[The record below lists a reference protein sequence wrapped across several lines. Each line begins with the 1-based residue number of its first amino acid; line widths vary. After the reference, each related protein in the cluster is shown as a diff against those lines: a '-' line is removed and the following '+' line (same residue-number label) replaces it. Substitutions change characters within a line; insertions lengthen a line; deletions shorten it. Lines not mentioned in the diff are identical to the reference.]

1 MPIHTVLG
9 PIDPMEV
16 GRTTM
21 HEHAFM
27 DARVWLSADQ
37 GMPPNTKVTIRELGR
52 LRWNVMAV
60 EDNLVLDDPEIASR
74 ELSEAKVAGLSGFVD
89 TTTVGIGRRPADLI
103 SLARESGLQIMVGCG
118 FYVHASHPD
127 WLEDAPVDQIAAE
140 LIRELDH
147 GIDGTGIR
155 PAIIGEIGTSTNI
168 TPCEER
174 VLRAAGQAAV
184 MTGAAVSVHLD
195 GRGTEGLRALGL
207 ITQEGVPPSR
217 VVLGHL
223 DEHLDLAYH
232 RDLAAAGAV
241 LEYDTFGA
249 EFYWGDGHKE
259 PSDADRMEHLAKL
272 VDVGLA
278 GQIVLGCDVWTKS
291 QLRDLWRD
299 GLCPPRQPHRPDASI
314 QVWARRHDLVAD
326 AGRDAAPPSRP
337 VADVGHDIADR
348 IRPGQ
353 DYPVTSCCDSTFP
366 CRVETRAP

>member
-9 PIDPMEV
+9 PIDPLEL

-21 HEHAFM
+21 HEHTFI
-27 DARVWLSADQ
+27 DARVWLTPGESVSAS
-37 GMPPNTKVTIRELGR
+37 TKVTIRELGQ
-52 LRWNVMAV
+52 LRWNVMAL
-60 EDNLVLDDPEIASR
+60 EDNLVLDDPEIALR
-74 ELSEAKVAGLSGFVD
+74 ELSDARQAGLSGFVD
-89 TTTVGIGRRPADLI
+89 TTTVGIGRRPVDLV
-103 SLARESGLQIMVGCG
+103 SLARQSGLQIMVGGG

-127 WLEDAPVDQIAAE
+127 WLEDASVDQIATE

-155 PAIIGEIGTSTNI
+155 PAIIGEVGTSTHI

-174 VLRAAGQAAV
+174 VLRAVGRAAV

-207 ITQEGVPPSR
+207 ITDEGVSPSR

-249 EFYWGDGHKE
+249 EFYWGDGNKE

-272 VDVGLA
+272 VEGGLA

-291 QLRDLWRD
+291 QLRSY
-299 GLCPPRQPHRPDASI
+299 GGMGYEH
-314 QVWARRHDLVAD
+314 LVSRIAPMLQSRFGID
-326 AGRDAAPPSRP
+326 DAAMSLML
-337 VADVGHDIADR
+337 
-348 IRPGQ
+348 
-353 DYPVTSCCDSTFP
+353 
-366 CRVETRAP
+366 VETPRRLLDR